1 MITNID
7 NIYSELKNKVNTARL
22 KEISVEI
29 ISRYKRKNI
38 SGLLFYAR
46 LLGIDASDINI
57 NRLFARIIQIY
68 HPDKINKISNEI
80 ETHYKDNNIA
90 ELLRIKNIY
99 VFGEILQRD
108 ILPPIEEPDEAYTYS
123 DEDFGYEEKYSYRD
137 DFIHEE
143 EFAEQEDV
151 SFSDGEYGF
160 IEAINRLVFGNL
172 DLTVSADDLQGLNGE
187 LDLSDY
193 EICDLTGVE
202 HCISINGL
210 NLSGNNIR
218 NINRLSSLTQ
228 LETLFLSG
236 NIIQNIDGISGL
248 FNLKELDI
256 SFNEVEDISVLLNL
270 ENLSFVNMM
279 GNTIKDEGTIKALT
293 DRGVLVIY

>member
-1 MITNID
+1 MTTDID
-7 NIYSELKNKVNTARL
+7 NIYNELKNKVNTARL

-29 ISRYKRKNI
+29 ISRYKRKNTR
-38 SGLLFYAR
+38 GLLFYAQ
-46 LLGIDASDINI
+46 LLGIDASNIDI

-68 HPDKINKISNEI
+68 HPDKIIKIQNEF
-80 ETHYKDNNIA
+80 ETHYKNNNIA
-90 ELLRIKNIY
+90 ELVRLKNIY
-99 VFGEILQRD
+99 IFKEITRND
-108 ILPPIEEPDEAYTYS
+108 ILPPDEESDETYS
-123 DEDFGYEEKYSYRD
+123 YSDADFGYDEKFRYDD

-151 SFSDGEYGF
+151 SFSYGEYGF

-193 EICDLTGVE
+193 EICDLEGIE
-202 HCISINGL
+202 YCISINGL

-218 NINRLSSLTQ
+218 NINRLSYITQ
-228 LETLFLSG
+228 LESLFLSG
-236 NIIQNIDGISGL
+236 NIIQNIDGLSGL

-279 GNTIKDEGTIKALT
+279 GNPIKDEGTIKALT